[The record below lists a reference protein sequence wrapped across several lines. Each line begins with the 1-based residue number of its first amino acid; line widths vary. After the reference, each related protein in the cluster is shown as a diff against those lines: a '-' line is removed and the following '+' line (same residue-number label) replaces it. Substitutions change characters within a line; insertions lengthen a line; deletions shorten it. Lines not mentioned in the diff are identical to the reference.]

1 MIGHIELSL
10 VPCKTLNST
19 RKLARFFFYSQF
31 APLLLVAAA
40 ELELPPCTREDRWV
54 PLSSVE
60 RLVYEQAKRSFV
72 DAAFHFNQQHAAAQH
87 QVCRLAGDSLEKL
100 SHSGAW

>member
-1 MIGHIELSL
+1 MDSARNAGMVFPKPL
-10 VPCKTLNST
+10 VS
-19 RKLARFFFYSQF
+19 
-31 APLLLVAAA
+31 LLLVAAA

-72 DAAFHFNQQHAAAQH
+72 DAAFQFNQQHAAAQH
-87 QVCRLAGDSLEKL
+87 QV
-100 SHSGAW
+100 